1 MKLKLDEN
9 LGERGRA
16 VLQQAGH
23 DVATVPEQAL
33 TSAPDEELIQRCA
46 EEGRALVTLDLDFAN
61 PLRFRPSHYAGIAVL
76 RLPVKPSATDLE
88 EVVRTLVAGLAGA
101 QAQPSLPLGELAGRL
116 WIVERGRIRLFD
128 EQAIE
133 DAM

>member
-9 LGERGRA
+9 LGERGRSL
-16 VLQQAGH
+16 LQQAGH

-33 TSAPDEELIQRCA
+33 TSAADADLIQQCK

-61 PLRFRPSHYAGIAVL
+61 PLRFRPSQYAGIAVL
-76 RLPVKPSATDLE
+76 RLPGKPSAADLE
-88 EVVRTLVAGLAGA
+88 ALVRTLVAGLEGA
-101 QAQPSLPLGELAGRL
+101 QAQPSLPLGELPGHL

-128 EQAIE
+128 ERNIE
-133 DAM
+133 